1 MAGSV
6 SVLRAED
13 RRDSRWI
20 FSVSASSDAVDICV
34 VCSSDENK
42 TRSCNWTYPSIMRTV
57 NSSRLNRR
65 RTINN
70 VYRGRAMINC
80 AVEAEKDMSRHGRR
94 VQQKKDTEW
103 QIFYHDDKYLKSML
117 CAMAPICN
125 ADEPKVSHHSMI
137 LNRPRPHVAL
147 DKCLHRIEYQ
157 AH

>member
-6 SVLRAED
+6 SVLEAED
-13 RRDSRWI
+13 RRDSRR
-20 FSVSASSDAVDICV
+20 FSQSQRRRMLSICV

-70 VYRGRAMINC
+70 VYRDRAMINC

-94 VQQKKDTEW
+94 VQQKKDT
-103 QIFYHDDKYLKSML
+103 K
-117 CAMAPICN
+117 
-125 ADEPKVSHHSMI
+125 
-137 LNRPRPHVAL
+137 
-147 DKCLHRIEYQ
+147 
-157 AH
+157 